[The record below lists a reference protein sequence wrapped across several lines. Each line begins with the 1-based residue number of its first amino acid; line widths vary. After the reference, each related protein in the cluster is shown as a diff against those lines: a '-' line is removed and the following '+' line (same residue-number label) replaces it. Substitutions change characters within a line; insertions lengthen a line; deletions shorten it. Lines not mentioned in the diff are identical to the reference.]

1 MAVKKWVSRSGAIF
15 EEVAISGLLALHSEG
30 KLCCKLIT
38 PGKIGLQYNI
48 KAYIGKI
55 YWFKPEHLTPWEEP
69 NADKGVK
76 PGSVLPEKSVGA

>member
-1 MAVKKWVSRSGAIF
+1 MVVKKWVSKSGAIF
-15 EEVAISGLLALHSEG
+15 EEIFVPETLSNEG

-48 KAYIGKI
+48 KTYIGKI
-55 YWFKPEHLTPWEEP
+55 YWVKPEHLVPWEEP

-76 PGSVLPEKSVGA
+76 SGSVLPEKSVGA